1 MALSLR
7 YSAISDVGRVR
18 KNNQDSGYAGRHLLV
33 VADGMGGAPA
43 GDVASAVAVQT
54 LRRLDDAAPTDVL
67 GGLAGAIHRANERIA
82 ELVEGDPSI
91 DGMGTTLTAALFDGN
106 HLGLAHIGDSRAYLL
121 RDGQLSQL
129 TADHTFVQTLLDEGS
144 ISADEARSHPHR
156 SLMLRVLDGKG
167 DSDPDLTVYEMRPGD
182 RLLLC
187 SDGLPGFVDDESIAK
202 VVADGTPDSVAVELV
217 QLALAAGSSD
227 NITCVIADVVEEAP
241 ADHDGLA
248 MLLVGAAAEQPR
260 GPMGDEGFARG
271 DTGELPPV
279 PGVDPE
285 ELRYAPRPPRR
296 FRLLRRLAI
305 LAVLVAIAYV
315 GGRLA
320 YDWSQ
325 RQYYVGVAGEQV
337 AIYQGVQAEV
347 PGLSLSHVYESQ
359 DLSLAELP
367 DYARE
372 RVAGGI
378 ETSGLDD
385 ARSTV
390 SELRSLAASC
400 ADAAPRA
407 PATTKSPAVTPTPTT
422 PATPPPV
429 GTTSSPA
436 ATRSPKTPTPP
447 VRTTAPSTAPPL
459 VSATTPSPE
468 PATDCAGASPSATP

>member
-1 MALSLR
+1 MTLSLR

-18 KNNQDSGYAGRHLLV
+18 KNNQDSGYAGKHLLV

-43 GDVASAVAVQT
+43 GDVASAAAVQT
-54 LRRLDDAAPTDVL
+54 LRRLDDATPQDVL
-67 GGLAGAIHRANERIA
+67 EALASAIQRANERIS
-82 ELVEGDPSI
+82 ELVEDDPRI

-121 RDGQLSQL
+121 RDGELSQL
-129 TADHTFVQTLLDEGS
+129 TADHTFVQTLIDEGTL
-144 ISADEARSHPHR
+144 SAEEARSHPHR

-167 DSDPDLTVYEMRPGD
+167 DSDPDLTVYEMQPGD

-202 VVADGTPDSVAVELV
+202 VMADGTPDSVAVELV
-217 QLALAAGSSD
+217 QVALAAGSSD
-227 NITCVIADVVEEAP
+227 NITCVVADVVDDAP
-241 ADHDGLA
+241 TDVDSLD

-260 GPMGDEGFARG
+260 GPMGDDEGFALA
-271 DTGELPPV
+271 DTGELPAV

-305 LAVLVAIAYV
+305 VAVLVAVAYF

-325 RQYYVGVAGEQV
+325 RQYYVGVSGERV
-337 AIYQGVQAEV
+337 AIYRGVEAEV
-347 PGLSLSHVYESQ
+347 PGVSLSHVYEPQ

-367 DYARE
+367 EYARE
-372 RVAGGI
+372 RVASGI
-378 ETSGLDD
+378 ETSDLDD

-390 SELRSLAASC
+390 SELRNLAASC
-400 ADAAPRA
+400 ADTAP
-407 PATTKSPAVTPTPTT
+407 PTVGTTATPTT
-422 PATPPPV
+422 PTTPTTVRTRSSPTATP
-429 GTTSSPA
+429 TRRTPA
-436 ATRSPKTPTPP
+436 APTPT
-447 VRTTAPSTAPPL
+447 RTTAPSTAPSL
-459 VSATTPSPE
+459 VTATTPSPE
-468 PATDCAGASPSATP
+468 PAAGCAGASPAATP